1 MVMVSY
7 SWNEKEPARQIY
19 AALKASGINAWIDY
33 YNMTYANNLP
43 QTMGETVED
52 STVIV
57 VCYSEAYQNSSNCR
71 QEALYSFQLKKKQVF
86 AKVQE
91 DFTPTGWLGFILA
104 GHQYYNFYNES
115 VFDENFEKL
124 LGNVEEGLNGSEGK
138 MRVSLA
144 MIIVSIAFK
153 FILWSFFEIYSIPT
167 YYWRNHFLKTRFIT
181 RIYFFNLIATAFLQA
196 LTIGQTANYNSG
208 SFFFSFRKIFWLTGR
223 LVVTAKVRQARSR
236 FLMKQYKDK
245 YELQRSYVY
254 RRNAIWG
261 DF

>member
-1 MVMVSY
+1 MQLAYGTDQVTDTTNMVMVSY

-153 FILWSFFEIYSIPT
+153 FIL
-167 YYWRNHFLKTRFIT
+167 
-181 RIYFFNLIATAFLQA
+181 
-196 LTIGQTANYNSG
+196 
-208 SFFFSFRKIFWLTGR
+208 
-223 LVVTAKVRQARSR
+223 
-236 FLMKQYKDK
+236 
-245 YELQRSYVY
+245 
-254 RRNAIWG
+254 
-261 DF
+261 